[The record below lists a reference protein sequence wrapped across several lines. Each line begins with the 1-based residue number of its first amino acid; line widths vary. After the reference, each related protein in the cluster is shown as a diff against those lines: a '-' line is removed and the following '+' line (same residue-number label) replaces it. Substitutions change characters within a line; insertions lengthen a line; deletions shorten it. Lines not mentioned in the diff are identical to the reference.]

1 MAPAK
6 TLEHAVRYW
15 PYAMGALDDGK
26 PPIDNNLTERSIKPF
41 GYRQQF
47 CANSASRRHGY
58 SLSRDASR

>member
-1 MAPAK
+1 MAPDK

-41 GYRQQF
+41 GYRQ
-47 CANSASRRHGY
+47 
-58 SLSRDASR
+58 